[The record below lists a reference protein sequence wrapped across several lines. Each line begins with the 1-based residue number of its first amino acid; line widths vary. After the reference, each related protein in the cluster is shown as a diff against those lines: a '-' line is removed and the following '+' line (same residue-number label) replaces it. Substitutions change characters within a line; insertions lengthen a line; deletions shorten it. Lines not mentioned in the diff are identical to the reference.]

1 MSRLANANK
10 QVKVIKALKRAGFQ
24 IRAGGKQQIVVDA
37 EGNFRSTIP
46 RAKELNVHTLRAI
59 LKQVGLS
66 EKEYVTLYR

>member
-10 QVKVIKALKRAGFQ
+10 QARVIKALKRAGFL
-24 IRAGGKQQIVVDA
+24 IRPGGKHQIVVDA

-59 LKQVGLS
+59 LKQLELS
-66 EKEYVTLYR
+66 EKEYLSLYR

>member
-10 QVKVIKALKRAGFQ
+10 QAKVIKALKRAGFQ
-24 IRAGGKQQIVVDA
+24 IRAGAKHQIVVDA

-66 EKEYVTLYR
+66 EEGYLVFYR

>member
-10 QVKVIKALKRAGFQ
+10 QAKVIKALKRAGFQ
-24 IRAGGKQQIVVDA
+24 IRSGGKHQIVVDA

-66 EKEYVTLYR
+66 EKEYLSLYR